1 VKLTNRKI
9 STLHKTRTYL
19 YTICLQI
26 KLTKQL
32 KLAIPVISTPTSRP
46 YHGNKGYNF
55 KSHNYSP
62 TFQYCLFFSVKI
74 PSRAMSH
81 RFQAKARDSWALASV
96 FLAAQK
102 HGHIL
107 IWYNCFKVNPNAL
120 LNRVTWRYIDKPD
133 SPSNVQGQGL

>member
-1 VKLTNRKI
+1 MKLTNRKVA
-9 STLHKTRTYL
+9 TLHKTTTYL
-19 YTICLQI
+19 CSIFLQI
-26 KLTKQL
+26 KLTKQS
-32 KLAIPVISTPTSRP
+32 KLVIPFISTPTSRS

-62 TFQYCLFFSVKI
+62 TVQYCLFFVVKI
-74 PSRAMSH
+74 SSRAMSH

-107 IWYNCFKVNPNAL
+107 IWYNYFKVNPNAL

-133 SPSNVQGQGL
+133 SPSNVQGQRL